1 MFSYR
6 KLTCNRMPRD
16 VRLTQEDL
24 RYSLDMA
31 AEVSHRRGE
40 HVRQA
45 VLAAAFDELADNGV
59 AGSTVAGVARRSGV
73 HETTIYRRWMT
84 RENLFVDAMLN
95 RSAQVIPLPDTGT
108 IRDDLLAIARA
119 VIAYVTSPGGHAVL
133 HAALL
138 PADDGYTEAR
148 HAFWSGR
155 LDALCPVVQR
165 GIDRGE
171 LLADTDPRLLLET
184 LVAPLHGRLLLTGEP
199 IDDDLPERL
208 VDLVLHG
215 AAKHERQRPADK

>member
-1 MFSYR
+1 
-6 KLTCNRMPRD
+6 
-16 VRLTQEDL
+16 
-24 RYSLDMA
+24 MA

-40 HVRQA
+40 HVRRA

-73 HETTIYRRWMT
+73 HETTIYRRWIT

-95 RSAQVIPLPDTGT
+95 RSAQAIPPPDTGST
-108 IRDDLLAIARA
+108 RGDLLAIVRA
-119 VIAYVTSPGGHAVL
+119 VIAYVTTPGGRAVL

-155 LDALCPVVQR
+155 FDALRPVVQR

-199 IDDDLPERL
+199 LDGDLPERL

-215 AAKHERQRPADK
+215 AAKAERVSPAR